1 MAYDSSA
8 TIYGIKRSDIIWND
22 DFVATRT
29 ATNKWSAS
37 ESFTCR
43 ISEVT
48 SLIPLKG
55 SACTFLGFEF
65 LLTEGV
71 KVFNIGGDLAT
82 VTVEYGG
89 LGRPDSEGGGDGGDD
104 VGNDYTLELSIE
116 SGEEPLQTHPKY
128 KDIDAGEKEIIQNI
142 LSGKLVAVKNKSYYY
157 RNADENE
164 YAFEVTIAS
173 ELGRELIDFLLR
185 GVTTYLVPRTT
196 LRYSYTSRQ
205 MPSLDGVGKIATP
218 PKGGGTDSWLYM
230 GAQMTES
237 GGVYEITKEY
247 LKSQDGDEWDDKIYS
262 KEEPPA

>member
-1 MAYDSSA
+1 MAYDKSA
-8 TIYGIKRSDIIWND
+8 TIYGIRPGNIQWND
-22 DFVATRT
+22 DFTATRSL
-29 ATNKWSAS
+29 TNKWNAS
-37 ESFTCR
+37 ETFTCR
-43 ISEVT
+43 INEVT

-55 SACTFLGFEF
+55 SACTFPGFEF
-65 LLTEGV
+65 ITCDSV
-71 KVFNIGGDLAT
+71 KVSNIGGDLAT
-82 VTVEYGG
+82 VKVEYGG

-116 SGEEPLQTHPKY
+116 TGEEPLQTLKKY
-128 KDIDAGEKEIIQNI
+128 KDIDSGEKEIIQNI

-185 GVTTYLVPRTT
+185 GVTSYLVPRTT

-205 MPSLDGVGKIATP
+205 MPSLNGVGKIAIP
-218 PKGGGTDSWLYM
+218 PKGGGSDSWLYM

-247 LKSQDGDEWDDKIYS
+247 LKSQDGDEWDDKIYT
-262 KEEPPA
+262 KDEPA